1 MKLPYLSLKTIF
13 TLLIIY
19 NIFILFFALAA
30 NVASIF
36 NSRIKEWMVLQSKNW
51 DNVKLF
57 STNNSK
63 EVIWFHCASVGEYE
77 QAMPLINIIKR
88 EDPNIAI
95 AVTFFSPSGVEFH
108 KDNEEIDFI
117 GFLPIDT
124 QSNITQWIRILKP
137 SKIIIVKNEWWP
149 NLMNTHI
156 PTYHICVNSIPKTPL
171 SLLKSNGI
179 HITNIQL
186 KNKLSQITNNILVA
200 QDTKIERAI
209 TVKQSN
215 ITLPEF
221 QFPEKTIIYGSMW
234 DSDAKKIKTFIESH
248 LHYKHIIFPH
258 DLRKENV
265 DLLKSLLPKS
275 NNIIFIEKKGIL
287 KHAYKYADHVY
298 IGGGFGN
305 GVHNAIEALIYKK
318 PISIGP
324 NIGANKE
331 LLNLVEEKYITQINN
346 AQEFETFINNFRTP
360 DLEEFIKNQK
370 GNSQK
375 IYNFIFND
383 NRTTQQT

>member
-1 MKLPYLSLKTIF
+1 M
-13 TLLIIY
+13 LIIY
-19 NIFILFFALAA
+19 DIFIFLIALAA

-36 NSRIKEWMVLQSKNW
+36 NSKIRKWISLQSKNW
-51 DNVKLF
+51 ENVEAFAAK
-57 STNNSK
+57 NDK
-63 EVIWFHCASVGEYE
+63 EVLWFHCASVGEYE
-77 QAMPLINIIKR
+77 QAIPLVHIIRDKN
-88 EDPNIAI
+88 PNFAI
-95 AVTFFSPSGVEFH
+95 AVTFFSPSGVAFH

-124 QSNITQWIRILKP
+124 KSNITKWVRILKP
-137 SKIIIVKNEWWP
+137 KKIIIVKNEWWP

-156 PTYHICVNSIPKTPL
+156 ATYHICVNSIPKTPL

-179 HITNIQL
+179 HITEAALQNQL
-186 KNKLSQITNNILVA
+186 LKVTNNILIA
-200 QDTKIERAI
+200 QDTKIERALM
-209 TVKQSN
+209 VKN
-215 ITLPEF
+215 NNVDFPEF
-221 QFPEKTIIYGSMW
+221 DYPIKTIIYGSMW
-234 DSDAKKIKTFIESH
+234 DSDAKKLKAFIEAH

-258 DLRKENV
+258 DLGKEKVNQ
-265 DLLKSLLPKS
+265 LKRLLPES
-275 NNIIFIEKKGIL
+275 DNILFIEKKGIL
-287 KHAYKYADHVY
+287 KHVYKYADHVY

-331 LLNLVEEKYITQINN
+331 LYDLIDKKYIAQINN
-346 AQEFETFINNFRTP
+346 AQEFETFINNFTRP
-360 DLEEFIKNQK
+360 DLAQFIENQK

-383 NRTTQQT
+383 NRPA